1 MKWITGV
8 LALVGTPAAADLE
21 VTFRDGAPKD
31 RIEIANIG
39 GCEIGPLTLA
49 VDLVPS
55 PSGLIFDVS
64 SEGAGVEVNQP
75 VEIVDGAALVATMS
89 VVNDGDQLLTLRLA
103 ALQAGDVI
111 RLTLDL
117 DDTAS
122 TREITVDGAEIA
134 GAEVIVTREG
144 DSLFSTGVFDATGR
158 ALVPLDA
165 CLS

>member
-1 MKWITGV
+1 MKWMTGV
-8 LALVGTPAAADLE
+8 MVLMGTAATADIE

-39 GCEIGPLTLA
+39 GCEVGPMTLA

-64 SEGAGVEVNQP
+64 SQGAGVQVNQP

-103 ALQAGDVI
+103 EMQAGDVI

-117 DDTAS
+117 DDTVS

-134 GAEVIVTREG
+134 GAQVIVTREG
-144 DSLFSTGVFDATGR
+144 ESLFRTGLFDASGR
-158 ALVPLDA
+158 ALVPLDG